1 MKKRKAHH
9 RRPLIRHKQIKLE
22 ELNQIVE
29 STKSGPVTEEQYHT
43 LKEAIATLAFVTEQ
57 LEHKS
62 TTIERLRQMLFGAST
77 EKTDNVL
84 DNHEPSGTAAAA
96 SNGSGPEVKPD
107 GDGAEASAGNKPD
120 KPKAPGHGRNGAC
133 AYRGADRVKIK
144 HPSLKHGDR
153 CPQCLKGKVYQQE
166 VPATLV
172 RVTGMAPLHATV
184 YEGERLRCGLCGEVF
199 TADFPAGAGDEKYD
213 EGAGAMVD
221 ILKYG
226 VGMPFNRIE
235 KLQQSMGIPMPAS
248 TQWELVEHD
257 YQILKPVHQEL
268 VRQAAQAKVLHNDDT
283 TMKIMEYRKAR
294 QRAEQADDGK
304 QADERSGVF
313 TSGIVG
319 KLDDNHLIAL
329 YFTGKK
335 HAGENLAKVL
345 AKRNAQLPD
354 PIQMCDAL
362 SRNVPAAF
370 KTILA
375 NCLTHARRRFV
386 EQVNNFPEQCRYLLE
401 KLRDVYH
408 NDAVTRERNM
418 SDHERLS
425 FHQLHSGPI
434 MEDLQK
440 WLRAQI
446 DEHKVEPNS
455 GVGEAIEYMR
465 KHWSKLTLFLR
476 VPGAPLDNN
485 ICERILKK
493 AILHRKNSLFYRTQ
507 NGADVGDLFM
517 SLIHSAELNKVE
529 AFDYLVTLLKHPE
542 QIAKSPGDWM
552 PWNYR
557 QTLARL
563 TQTTAPP
570 DRATPD

>member
-1 MKKRKAHH
+1 MKKRKVHHLHH
-9 RRPLIRHKQIKLE
+9 RRAPIQHKQIKLE

-29 STKSGPVTEEQYHT
+29 CAKNALTEDQYGT
-43 LKEAIATLAFVTEQ
+43 LKQAIETLAFVTQQ
-57 LEHKS
+57 LEHKT

-84 DNHEPSGTAAAA
+84 GNHEPSGTAAAT
-96 SNGSGPEVKPD
+96 SNGSGTELKPE
-107 GDGAEASAGNKPD
+107 GDGANASAGNQTPD
-120 KPKAPGHGRNGAC
+120 KPKAPGHGRNGAA

-144 HPSLKHGDR
+144 HPLLKHGDR

-199 TADFPAGAGDEKYD
+199 TADWPAGVGDEKYN
-213 EGAGAMVD
+213 EEAGAMVD
-221 ILKYG
+221 VLKYG

-268 VRQAAQAKVLHNDDT
+268 VRQAAQAKVVHNDDT
-283 TMKIMEYRKAR
+283 AMKIMEYCHAA
-294 QRAEQADDGK
+294 QRAEQGT
-304 QADERSGVF
+304 QADERTGVF
-313 TSGIVG
+313 TSGIVA
-319 KLDDNHLIAL
+319 KLDEANHLIAL

-335 HAGENLAKVL
+335 HAGENLAELL

-375 NCLTHARRRFV
+375 NCLAHARRRFV
-386 EQVNNFPEQCRYLLE
+386 EQVNNFPEECRYLLE

-408 NDAVTRERNM
+408 NDSLTRQRTM
-418 SDHERLS
+418 SDDERLS

-434 MEDLQK
+434 MDDVQK
-440 WLRAQI
+440 WLRAHT
-446 DEHKVEPNS
+446 DEQKVEPNS
-455 GVGEAIEYMR
+455 GLGEAIEYMR

-493 AILHRKNSLFYRTQ
+493 AILHRKNSLFYMTQ

-517 SLIHSAELNKVE
+517 SLIHSAELNKIE

-557 QTLARL
+557 QTLAQL
-563 TQTTAPP
+563 NKPTTPP
-570 DRATPD
+570 D